1 MARGFF
7 QITDI
12 DLAVRMYYERI
23 ELSSADI
30 MKLFG
35 VKSSQTVAK
44 LKKTARE
51 LMLERGRKSWNPYN
65 VNTVIAYEAWG
76 LDISDLEKRRTKL
89 ARLKASLGG

>member
-35 VKSSQTVAK
+35 VNLLTVKDGKAVY
-44 LKKTARE
+44 KK
-51 LMLERGRKSWNPYN
+51 
-65 VNTVIAYEAWG
+65 
-76 LDISDLEKRRTKL
+76 
-89 ARLKASLGG
+89 

>member
-1 MARGFF
+1 MARGSL
-7 QITDI
+7 QVTDI

-44 LKKTARE
+44 LKNIARK
-51 LMLERGRKSWNPYN
+51 LMLERDRKSWSPYN

-76 LDISDLEKRRTKL
+76 LDISDLERRRTKL
-89 ARLKASLGG
+89 ARLKAN